1 LVDVLIRGGHV
12 VTMNYRREIIK
23 GGSVAV
29 EGDKITAVGKSVRE
43 KADTVID
50 ARGKIVLPGLINC
63 HTHLPMTLLRG
74 VADDL
79 PLMEWLSTKVWPIE
93 AKLKAEDCYVG
104 GLLGC
109 LELIKSGTTCFADQ
123 YFHMDQVARAVGDSG
138 IRGVLSYGLID
149 LGDPKKREA
158 EIRTGESLVK
168 DWHGKA
174 DGRVLTM
181 FGPHAPYTCSPE
193 CLMRVKELA
202 KKYQVGINIH
212 ISETKGEVEQM
223 VEKYGKRPVEQLDSI
238 GFLGPEVLAAHCV
251 WLSDKEI
258 KIVQQRGVKP
268 VHNPASNMKLACGV
282 APVSEMLKAG
292 IQVALGTDGAASN
305 NSLDMFKEMKFA
317 SLLSKVHNLD
327 AVSVPAASALEMAT
341 INGATALELKNKIG
355 SIETGKK
362 ADLVLVDLKKP
373 HLTPVHNV
381 ISHLVYSASGGDVDT
396 VIVDGKVLMR
406 GGKVLALDEQKV
418 LELAQRTSDDL
429 LSRWGGK
436 K

>member
-1 LVDVLIRGGHV
+1 MVDVLIRGGHV

-193 CLMRVKELA
+193 CLMKVKELA